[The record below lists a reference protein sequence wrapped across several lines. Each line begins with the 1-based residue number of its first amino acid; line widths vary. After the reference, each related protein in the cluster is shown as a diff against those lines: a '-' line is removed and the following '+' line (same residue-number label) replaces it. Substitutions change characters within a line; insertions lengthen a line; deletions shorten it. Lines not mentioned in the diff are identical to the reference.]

1 MSDVTKVIT
10 PEFRV
15 SFPAIFKPSEYNGK
29 EKFGVTM
36 LFPKSTDISKLK
48 KMCIDVAKEKWG
60 EKLPRPLKT
69 PFRDGNEKDL
79 DKYPSFE
86 DATFCAAQTLF
97 QPGLV
102 DETLQPIIDESEFYA
117 GCYARASV
125 SAFAWEFQGKKG
137 VSLNLINVQK
147 LRNGDKLGGR
157 TTAENEF
164 EAVEKLAPVDLAS
177 DDEYDDYDI

>member
-1 MSDVTKVIT
+1 MSDVKKVVT

-36 LFPKSTDISKLK
+36 LFSNQTDLSKLK
-48 KMCIDVAKEKWG
+48 KMCVEVAKEKWG
-60 EKLPRPLKT
+60 EKLPKPLKM

-86 DATFCAAQTLF
+86 DTIFCAAQTLY

-102 DETLQPIIDESEFYA
+102 DEGLQPIIDESEFYA

-137 VSLNLINVQK
+137 ISLNLMNVQK

-157 TTAENEF
+157 VAAEDEF
-164 EAVEKLAPVDLAS
+164 QAVEKLASVDLAS